1 MKTQSKTYPK
11 DIIGLHL
18 ISDTQAKEMIRFL
31 EALGAK
37 KCMRKY
43 QETWG
48 KYPDLVWG
56 DYRKES
62 YGLATSCYLFVGED
76 EDSGG
81 LIYYFRN
88 NSAYTFGDLYLD
100 AHPFKEAARKLVY
113 GDEPKTQPLYQD
125 KQSAIDYLLKEHG
138 IVVHVPFTIYD
149 ALSSAADNS
158 VFITEE
164 DALRLVKNALENS
177 VSDVNDRI
185 DALTLEMKQ
194 TKENEKNKQ

>member
-1 MKTQSKTYPK
+1 MEAQNKVLPS

-18 ISDTQAKEMIRFL
+18 ISDTQAYEMIRFL

-43 QETWG
+43 QETWVEC
-48 KYPDLVWG
+48 PDLVWG
-56 DYRKES
+56 DYRIGGR
-62 YGLATSCYLFVGED
+62 GLATSDYLFVGED
-76 EDSGG
+76 EGSGG
-81 LIYYFRN
+81 LVYFFRN
-88 NSAYTFGDLYLD
+88 NSAHTFGDLYLD
-100 AHPFKEAARKLVY
+100 AYSFKGAARKLVY

-158 VFITEE
+158 VFITEDE
-164 DALRLVKNALENS
+164 ALRIVKNALENS

-185 DALTLEMKQ
+185 DAMTLEMKQ

>member
-1 MKTQSKTYPK
+1 MKTQS
-11 DIIGLHL
+11 
-18 ISDTQAKEMIRFL
+18 
-31 EALGAK
+31 
-37 KCMRKY
+37 
-43 QETWG
+43 
-48 KYPDLVWG
+48 
-56 DYRKES
+56 
-62 YGLATSCYLFVGED
+62 
-76 EDSGG
+76 
-81 LIYYFRN
+81 
-88 NSAYTFGDLYLD
+88 
-100 AHPFKEAARKLVY
+100 
-113 GDEPKTQPLYQD
+113 LYQD